1 MLDFQKRF
9 RYAVPARTVTQS
21 PVFMPTFPFL
31 LLNSQLHCFYCLFV
45 LPACS
50 FSLSFPDTVRCVLLE
65 LHNTYLLSYFH
76 ILFMTFGMR
85 LPPSF
90 LILFSS
96 LCFLIFTRVCLEMC
110 DVLFIT
116 YINVFISRRLG
127 LT

>member
-21 PVFMPTFPFL
+21 PVVMPTFPFL

-50 FSLSFPDTVRCVLLE
+50 FSLSFPDTVQCVLLE

-96 LCFLIFTRVCLEMC
+96 LPDINLITGSES
-110 DVLFIT
+110 
-116 YINVFISRRLG
+116 VFHGIQQNIEVSLRCVF
-127 LT
+127 